1 MSEESLDKAKKGA
14 EAIKSILVVATT
26 VIALFGSIFAG
37 YLHIDTKYALAA
49 DVVKIEKRLTLSEL
63 RDSLR
68 LSLDELYF
76 LKSQIRKY
84 PNDEEIKDQLKDITA
99 EVKDLKEQIKV
110 RTKKVDE

>member
-1 MSEESLDKAKKGA
+1 MSEEGLSKAKKGA
-14 EAIKSILVVATT
+14 DAIKSILVVATT

-49 DVVKIEKRLTLSEL
+49 DVEKIEKRLTLSEL

-84 PNDEEIKDQLKDITA
+84 PDDEEIKDQLKDA
-99 EVKDLKEQIKV
+99 KDRVKDIKDEIKA
-110 RTKKVDE
+110 RTKDEIK

>member
-1 MSEESLDKAKKGA
+1 MSEEGLKRAKSGA
-14 EAIKSILVVATT
+14 EAIKSMLVVATT
-26 VIALFGSIFAG
+26 VIALFGSVFAG

-49 DVVKIEKRLTLSEL
+49 DVEKIEKRLSLSEL

-84 PNDEEIKDQLKDITA
+84 PNDEEIKDQLKEIKV
-99 EVKDLKEQIKV
+99 EVKDLKDQIKA
-110 RTKKVDE
+110 RTKKVNE